1 MAHKEH
7 LKKAVPLPGGGFQW
21 AWDGTGG
28 VRHTVDWAKSGE
40 TTWTVWFDGTALRSE
55 NPWFLVRSR
64 GEVQENI
71 KYFRLGGLDL
81 IHANRALL
89 GVGIMPDQHQDQPWC
104 NCGRCVP
111 VIGEDAAE

>member
-7 LKKAVPLPGGGFQW
+7 LKKAVALPGGGFQW

-28 VRHTVDWAKSGE
+28 VRHTVVWSKNGQ
-40 TTWTVWFDGTALRSE
+40 TVWTVWHDGTAMRSE
-55 NPWFLVRSR
+55 EPWFLVRAR

-71 KYFRLGGLDL
+71 KYFRNADMDK

-89 GVGIMPDQHQDQPWC
+89 ACGLNPDQHTPLKYC
-104 NCGRCVP
+104 NCFRCT
-111 VIGEDAAE
+111 AF